1 MIETLNDATRA
12 PERIEIRPKPL
23 IILCMILFVICALLL
38 GVPVLRRSLD
48 ASEVVIFAVAMA
60 LGPAV
65 IVVALRTRYIV
76 VDDHALRYEP
86 AGVSI
91 LFSDVATL
99 LPPVFDSIER
109 QREIQLEMKQASLRW
124 YPLRYHSLGKTL
136 HIGLFG
142 VDKAALYRALETR
155 LGKASE

>member
-1 MIETLNDATRA
+1 MTKRFSDGAGSSET
-12 PERIEIRPKPL
+12 IEIRPRL
-23 IILCMILFVICALLL
+23 MIIMGVIAIALCLLML
-38 GVPVLRRSLD
+38 GLPMVRRTLD
-48 ASEVVIFAVAMA
+48 GSEVVVAFVGVALGAAFIAVAM
-60 LGPAV
+60 
-65 IVVALRTRYIV
+65 RTRYIV
-76 VDDHALRYEP
+76 VNDDAVTYYP

-91 LFSDVATL
+91 VFEDVARM

-109 QREIQLEMKQASLRW
+109 QRDIRLEMKQAGLRW

-142 VDKAALYRALETR
+142 VDKAALNRAIETR